1 MLSLLADLSLN
12 PGELAGRVALVTGA
26 GRGIGREVARAL
38 AALGASVVIAELS
51 PTGREVEQA
60 IRAEGGRA
68 LFIQTDV
75 SSPESIAALAASSL
89 EAFGPVDILV
99 NNAIRIAAAPLVDL
113 DLATW
118 DSILDVNL
126 RGAFLTV
133 KAFLPA
139 MLAAGQGIIVN
150 MVSTEAM
157 PGLSAY
163 IASKQG
169 LVGFSH
175 SLASEVGMQG
185 VKVIAFAPG
194 MVDTSGIRSV
204 AQDLSPHLGLTP
216 EQFLNVSLHPAYEGL
231 MPAEH
236 AGLATAYLVAR
247 QADTC
252 HGETVTGYEILER
265 AGFITIPQ
273 VAAPP
278 DLLPTPSTVD
288 WVNLVRQFYAGLA
301 DTTAEF
307 DQLPIFIRPLARAGF
322 KSKAGLSLQDWQ
334 REAGSLLQAAE
345 SADNVAMRSSL
356 ARLTPLLDRLV
367 DYYQGVPAETARFS
381 KDQAFLDEVTARIN
395 ARIAAVRALQRHVDS

>member
-1 MLSLLADLSLN
+1 
-12 PGELAGRVALVTGA
+12 
-26 GRGIGREVARAL
+26 
-38 AALGASVVIAELS
+38 
-51 PTGREVEQA
+51 
-60 IRAEGGRA
+60 
-68 LFIQTDV
+68 
-75 SSPESIAALAASSL
+75 
-89 EAFGPVDILV
+89 
-99 NNAIRIAAAPLVDL
+99 
-113 DLATW
+113 
-118 DSILDVNL
+118 
-126 RGAFLTV
+126 
-133 KAFLPA
+133 
-139 MLAAGQGIIVN
+139 
-150 MVSTEAM
+150 
-157 PGLSAY
+157 
-163 IASKQG
+163 
-169 LVGFSH
+169 
-175 SLASEVGMQG
+175 MQG

-381 KDQAFLDEVTARIN
+381 KDPAFLAEVSARIQS
-395 ARIAAVRALQRHVDS
+395 RIAAVRALQRSVNP